1 MKLLVLLGQDIRL
14 NVNYIKDVTKVEI
27 AQNSNALEDGVAIYD
42 CSHTPEFEWADQV
55 VKIGKCTAHD
65 DIKPDVILDQ
75 ETDYQMELILLIQ
88 DLYSGEADSGMAENE
103 F

>member
-1 MKLLVLLGQDIRL
+1 V
-14 NVNYIKDVTKVEI
+14 V
-27 AQNSNALEDGVAIYD
+27 QNSNAIEDGVAIYD
-42 CSHTPEFEWADQV
+42 CSHTPESEWADQV

-65 DIKPDVILDQ
+65 DIKPDVILD
-75 ETDYQMELILLIQ
+75 EATDYQMELILLIQ